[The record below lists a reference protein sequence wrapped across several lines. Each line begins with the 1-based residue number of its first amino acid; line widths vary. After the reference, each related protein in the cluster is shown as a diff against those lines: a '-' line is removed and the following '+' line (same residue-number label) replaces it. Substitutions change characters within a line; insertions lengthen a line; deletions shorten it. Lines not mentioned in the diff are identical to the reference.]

1 VGSSSFGRRRGR
13 PGLISTSSRP
23 FLSFAF
29 AAVQVTHFPFGFK
42 MLFFF
47 FFFFCVDARVPENRR
62 SWKAWLEGTSCLV
75 DPVILHCCGAD
86 LSSYFGYSIVCII
99 LFDL

>member
-1 VGSSSFGRRRGR
+1 MGSSSFGRRRGR

-23 FLSFAF
+23 FLCFAF
-29 AAVQVTHFPFGFK
+29 AAVQVTHFPFGYK

-47 FFFFCVDARVPENRR
+47 FFVDVRVPGNRR

-86 LSSYFGYSIVCII
+86 LSSYPFWLFHCLYYS
-99 LFDL
+99 L